1 MTVNSDKGGRQASNG
16 SRRAGNGSRPG
27 AARPPWPGKY
37 PSSRGQGRPV
47 YGAVDL
53 GTNNCR
59 LLVAKPVQGGFR
71 IIDAFSRIVRLGEGL
86 TSTGMLSEEA
96 MDRAVDAL
104 AVCAGKLGRRQTTR
118 VRAVATEACRVA
130 ENSSHFVDRVREET
144 GIALDIITPAEE
156 ARLAVMGCW
165 SLLQNCS
172 GRAIVFDIGG
182 GSTEVILTDVSGSGE
197 PRIIDWLSI
206 PLGVVTLSERISAD
220 GISRTL
226 YEDIIE
232 DVKSALADFNIR
244 NGLANGGS
252 GDVTLVGT
260 SGTVTTLT
268 SVHLGLQEYDRSLVD
283 GAQVELAAIHKLARE
298 VTFLDHASRVAIPC
312 IGNERAGLVVP
323 GCVIFDAIVSSWK
336 TDTLMVADRGIRE
349 GVLRNLMRRDPLV
362 NAPKRQSA
370 NANGGG

>member
-1 MTVNSDKGGRQASNG
+1 M
-16 SRRAGNGSRPG
+16 
-27 AARPPWPGKY
+27 
-37 PSSRGQGRPV
+37 
-47 YGAVDL
+47 DL

-59 LLVAKPVQGGFR
+59 LLVAKPVLGGFR

-86 TSTGMLSEEA
+86 ARTGMFTEEA

-118 VRAVATEACRVA
+118 LRAVATEACRVA
-130 ENSSHFVDRVREET
+130 GNSGHFVDRVREET

-165 SLLQNCS
+165 SLLEKCS

-182 GSTEVILTDVSGSGE
+182 GSTEVILTDVSGPGA

-206 PLGVVTLSERISAD
+206 PLGVVTLSERIGAD
-220 GISRTL
+220 GISRAL
-226 YEDIIE
+226 YEDIIGE
-232 DVKSALADFNIR
+232 VENALADFNIR
-244 NGLANGGS
+244 NGLANGGG

-283 GAQVELAAIHKLARE
+283 GAQVELAEIYKLARE

-323 GCVIFDAIVSSWK
+323 GCVIFEAIVSSWK
-336 TDTLMVADRGIRE
+336 TETLMVADRGIRE

-362 NAPKRQSA
+362 NAPKQQSA
-370 NANGGG
+370 NTNANGGG